1 MPSFADVY
9 SRHQHFLERYKTS
22 QVNMMRPFIRRIE
35 RRLREELSKTQT
47 IRSRSRLKTK
57 LRSVEQIVFIL
68 LNDFNKQFADQM
80 DLFTVSEAEFA
91 NKTIARFDNSFDEAI
106 PALSRLRTAATSR
119 PFNNR
124 FLRDELNDLAKGQ
137 AKLIRDSVSMS
148 WFEGATTPE
157 MIREIVGTKAA
168 NYQDGLLNVTRNKAE
183 RMIRTATTHIAAT
196 AKEQL
201 YKENSDIIKH
211 YEWISTLD
219 ARTSSICQGLSGEI
233 FEVGKGKLP
242 PAHPN
247 CRSTTAPIFI
257 DDVQKVGKGFKKL
270 NDNDQFPTY
279 NEWLG
284 KQSKAFQIEA
294 LGPTKAELF
303 RKGGL
308 SVDKF
313 TDRKDA
319 PLTLDQLKAKNP
331 TAWKKAKIDSES

>member
-1 MPSFADVY
+1 
-9 SRHQHFLERYKTS
+9 
-22 QVNMMRPFIRRIE
+22 MMRPFIRRIE
-35 RRLREELSKTQT
+35 TRLRAELLKTQT
-47 IRSRSRLKTK
+47 IRSRNALRAK

-68 LNDFNKQFADQM
+68 LNEFNGQFIDQM
-80 DLFTVSEAEFA
+80 SLFAVAEAEFA
-91 NKTIARFDNSFDEAI
+91 NKTITRFDNSFDAPS

-124 FLRDELNDLAKGQ
+124 FLRDELKDLSRGQ
-137 AKLIRDSVSMS
+137 AKLIRDSVSMA
-148 WFEGATTPE
+148 WFEGKTTPE
-157 MIREIVGTKAA
+157 MIQEIIGTKSLGFK
-168 NYQDGLLNVTRNKAE
+168 DGLLNVTRNKAE
-183 RMIRTATTHIAAT
+183 RMVRTATTHIAAT

-201 YKENSDIIKH
+201 YKENSDIISH

-219 ARTSSICQGLSGEI
+219 ARTSSICQGLSGRI

-247 CRSTTAPIFI
+247 CRSTTAPILI
-257 DDVQKVGKGFKKL
+257 SEGRKEG
-270 NDNDQFPTY
+270 QFPTY

-284 KQSKAFQIEA
+284 NQSEEFQIEA
-294 LGPTKAELF
+294 LGPTKAKLF
-303 RKGGL
+303 RDGGL